1 MLVDILSSRSLSR
14 ELRDFWTPLVWSM
27 EDVLGHSYLSKASL
41 VSKIEKASNA
51 ILTGLEIEILDEA
64 EPENS

>member
-1 MLVDILSSRSLSR
+1 
-14 ELRDFWTPLVWSM
+14 M

-51 ILTGLEIEILDEA
+51 ILTGLEIEILDET

>member
-1 MLVDILSSRSLSR
+1 MLVDIWSSRSLSR
-14 ELRDFWTPLVWSM
+14 ELRDFLTLLAWSM
-27 EDVLGHSYLSKASL
+27 QDVLEQSYLSKASL

-51 ILTGLEIEILDEA
+51 ILTGLEIEILDET